1 MSAGWEDIFRLP
13 QQALAGGRRIPKTVL
28 TSRAMLTRH
37 EQRVLDKMRRLE
49 HLATVARG
57 TARVLPRVDDEFDIQ
72 SVIFLRCE
80 MAGDSEA
87 VAEVARLLHGCF
99 PNPTVICQDAGGKAA
114 ISASLTR
121 RSHAERGATVVA
133 CVESTGLFDPGD
145 ARYAPFLDALAFAN
159 LPQDDLLSYLRSLAS
174 CLRLSRA
181 IAPLGFYPSCAS
193 AGRERLLSLVA
204 DYDAAQREVEALA
217 VQRRA
222 KDVSPNESAQI
233 RMQMRKTERRRDAA
247 LAEIKELCHD

>member
-1 MSAGWEDIFRLP
+1 MSISWNDCFALP
-13 QQALAGGRRIPKTVL
+13 PSALAGGRRIPKTVL
-28 TSRAMLTRH
+28 VSRAMLTKH

-80 MAGDSEA
+80 MAGGSEA

-99 PNPTVICQDAGGKAA
+99 PNPTVICQEAGGKAA

-121 RSHAERGATVVA
+121 RSHAERGATVVTD
-133 CVESTGLFDPGD
+133 VESTGLFDPGD
-145 ARYAPFLDALAFAN
+145 ARYAPFLDALAFAS
-159 LPQDDLLSYLRSLAS
+159 LPQDDLLSYQRALAS

-181 IAPLGFYPSCAS
+181 IAPLGFYPSCAPED
-193 AGRERLLSLVA
+193 REQLLSFVA
-204 DYDAAQREVEALA
+204 DYDVAQREVDALA
-217 VQRRA
+217 ARRRA
-222 KDVSPNESAQI
+222 KNVTPNESARI
-233 RMQMRKTERRRDAA
+233 RMQMRKTERQRDAA